1 MEAVMYGLIFIMG
14 TLFGSFFTLAIY
26 RIPLGLDILH
36 EHSFCP
42 SCGEKLKFKD
52 LIPILSYLSLK
63 GKCRYC
69 GKKVRMRYLLLEV
82 LSGLVFVL
90 IAVSLKIDFYTL
102 SFNEIIN
109 FLFLILYITGLFIV
123 AGIDKEKISINRY
136 LLSYLIILG
145 VCYMTYVCISKTQ
158 VIYTYI
164 ICLAITALVL
174 MLDIGFLKK
183 KLTENYTVGIL
194 ILALCMIIFTEAE
207 VFYYTVALAL
217 LLVGISGIIEKIRNF
232 SKFKAVVKFENKKEL
247 QIPIGFYLVISNII
261 LLIISNF
268 LK

>member
-1 MEAVMYGLIFIMG
+1 MEAVIYGLIFIMG

>member
-1 MEAVMYGLIFIMG
+1 
-14 TLFGSFFTLAIY
+14 
-26 RIPLGLDILH
+26 
-36 EHSFCP
+36 
-42 SCGEKLKFKD
+42 
-52 LIPILSYLSLK
+52 
-63 GKCRYC
+63 
-69 GKKVRMRYLLLEV
+69 
-82 LSGLVFVL
+82 
-90 IAVSLKIDFYTL
+90 
-102 SFNEIIN
+102 
-109 FLFLILYITGLFIV
+109 
-123 AGIDKEKISINRY
+123 
-136 LLSYLIILG
+136 
-145 VCYMTYVCISKTQ
+145 MTYVCISKTQ